1 MKTKQTKQ
9 MKQLKNNLLKIFT
22 LFALCV
28 LCFAV
33 AFFFVGCA
41 KETQSQ
47 VQEIYIP
54 TPTKCDYALPSVDIN
69 TTNYAEIARSTAE
82 IIAAY
87 KKLKSDLAKMP
98 CVNLD

>member
-1 MKTKQTKQ
+1 METKQLETKQ
-9 MKQLKNNLLKIFT
+9 MKNNLFNLLK

-47 VQEIYIP
+47 VQKVYIA
-54 TPTKCDYALPSVDIN
+54 TPTKCDYVLPSVDIN

-82 IIAAY
+82 IIEAY